1 VIVTPFPVEDCL
13 FSSPPLP
20 KKGRVSGEHVRESW
34 GRAGF
39 VERLL
44 VSLLILSLN
53 PPLQLGSSYLNLF
66 IHKNTSLHYTHYLSR
81 ITTDLCR
88 FTRRKFFDTI
98 EGMGKAGKALRQA
111 LETFGISQN
120 KLAVA
125 LGVKPYVV
133 FRWFHEQTDPSAET
147 AADIAKALHGLDP
160 AAADEFVRLYLGD
173 YLQDSDK
180 T

>member
-1 VIVTPFPVEDCL
+1 
-13 FSSPPLP
+13 
-20 KKGRVSGEHVRESW
+20 
-34 GRAGF
+34 
-39 VERLL
+39 
-44 VSLLILSLN
+44 
-53 PPLQLGSSYLNLF
+53 
-66 IHKNTSLHYTHYLSR
+66 
-81 ITTDLCR
+81 
-88 FTRRKFFDTI
+88 
-98 EGMGKAGKALRQA
+98 MGKAGKALRQA

-147 AADIAKALHGLDP
+147 AADIAKALQSLDP